1 MKDLPPP
8 STIQGHAYAIYRPL
22 AMLAGMRLD
31 VFTPL
36 AGGSMTAEKLS
47 QILGI
52 RPDKL
57 SPLLYALVHAD
68 LLSLADDRFSNT
80 PETDAY
86 LVKGRPTYIGSAHEL
101 YTDMWSAALGVA
113 QSISSGEPHARH
125 DFGAMSDSE
134 LGAFF
139 RGLHGGAMATGRMLA
154 TAFEFDRFESLLDVG
169 GGSGGVAIAACQNCG
184 SLRATVLELPKV
196 AAIAKT
202 FVEAAGLPQRVDVVE
217 TDILNSP
224 PDGTHDVAV
233 LRYLLQVLAPD
244 QARRALRNVGAA
256 LRPGGELFIIGHV
269 LDDARQ
275 SPEAAVGMNLVFLSL
290 YSDGQSYTETE
301 HRSWIE
307 EAGFTDVSVLFGA
320 GPNGASIVRA
330 RKA

>member
-80 PETDAY
+80 PETDAC

-139 RGLHGGAMATGRMLA
+139 RGLHGGAMATGLMLA

>member
-202 FVEAAGLPQRVDVVE
+202 FVEAAGLTQRVDVVE

>member
-202 FVEAAGLPQRVDVVE
+202 FVEAAGLTQRVDVVE

-301 HRSWIE
+301 HRSWME